1 MKRVII
7 ELDEEFHKQ
16 LKIFCFT
23 NGITLK
29 DYITGCVK
37 RDLETKKEQ
46 NTVTLASACL
56 LSQLEISASTI
67 SMCIVAYFRGKVNF

>member
-23 NGITLK
+23 NDITLK

-37 RDLETKKEQ
+37 RDLEDVYKRQVDNPE
-46 NTVTLASACL
+46 
-56 LSQLEISASTI
+56 
-67 SMCIVAYFRGKVNF
+67 

>member
-1 MKRVII
+1 MHCVLKRDEMRKYMKRVII

-29 DYITGCVK
+29 DYISGCVK
-37 RDLETKKEQ
+37 KDLESRKKEQ
-46 NTVTLASACL
+46 T
-56 LSQLEISASTI
+56 Q
-67 SMCIVAYFRGKVNF
+67 

>member
-37 RDLETKKEQ
+37 RDLEVKKEQ
-46 NTVTLASACL
+46 T
-56 LSQLEISASTI
+56 
-67 SMCIVAYFRGKVNF
+67 R

>member
-1 MKRVII
+1 MKGVII

-29 DYITGCVK
+29 DYISGCVK
-37 RDLETKKEQ
+37 KDLESRKKEQ
-46 NTVTLASACL
+46 T
-56 LSQLEISASTI
+56 Q
-67 SMCIVAYFRGKVNF
+67 

>member
-37 RDLETKKEQ
+37 RDLEVKK
-46 NTVTLASACL
+46 SKH
-56 LSQLEISASTI
+56 
-67 SMCIVAYFRGKVNF
+67 GKFGDRRVYSHNWK

>member
-29 DYITGCVK
+29 DYISGCVK
-37 RDLETKKEQ
+37 KDLESRKK
-46 NTVTLASACL
+46 SKH
-56 LSQLEISASTI
+56 S
-67 SMCIVAYFRGKVNF
+67 NFGE

>member
-7 ELDEEFHKQ
+7 ELDEEFNKQ

-23 NGITLK
+23 NDITLK

-37 RDLETKKEQ
+37 RDLEVKKEQ
-46 NTVTLASACL
+46 T
-56 LSQLEISASTI
+56 
-67 SMCIVAYFRGKVNF
+67 R

>member
-37 RDLETKKEQ
+37 RDLEAKNKFLLTFIK
-46 NTVTLASACL
+46 VTPKTY
-56 LSQLEISASTI
+56 I
-67 SMCIVAYFRGKVNF
+67 F

>member
-46 NTVTLASACL
+46 TH
-56 LSQLEISASTI
+56 
-67 SMCIVAYFRGKVNF
+67 

>member
-7 ELDEEFHKQ
+7 ELDEEFHEQ

-23 NGITLK
+23 NDITLK

-37 RDLETKKEQ
+37 RDLEVKKEQ
-46 NTVTLASACL
+46 T
-56 LSQLEISASTI
+56 
-67 SMCIVAYFRGKVNF
+67 R

>member
-29 DYITGCVK
+29 DYITVRLVFK
-37 RDLETKKEQ
+37 MR
-46 NTVTLASACL
+46 N
-56 LSQLEISASTI
+56 IS
-67 SMCIVAYFRGKVNF
+67 R

>member
-7 ELDEEFHKQ
+7 ELDENLHKQ

-23 NGITLK
+23 QGITLK

-37 RDLETKKEQ
+37 KDLETKKEQ
-46 NTVTLASACL
+46 TH
-56 LSQLEISASTI
+56 
-67 SMCIVAYFRGKVNF
+67 